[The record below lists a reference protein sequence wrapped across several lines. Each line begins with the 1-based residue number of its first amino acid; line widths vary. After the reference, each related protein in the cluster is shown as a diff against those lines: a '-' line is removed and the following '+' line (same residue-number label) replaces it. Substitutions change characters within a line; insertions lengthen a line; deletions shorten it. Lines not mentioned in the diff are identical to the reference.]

1 MILNLILISIIIF
14 FVLLSAV
21 LGARLITLRN
31 DLAEFSLRAALL
43 EQGVKKALSN
53 EIKPIENTE
62 GFMKFISES
71 REWAF
76 DYIDDVQ
83 VAIQEFKEAA
93 GPEIEYFREFGS
105 VMDLPTDGLIQRITN
120 AYDKLILMLPE
131 EEK

>member
-1 MILNLILISIIIF
+1 MILNLILISIISF

>member
-105 VMDLPTDGLIQRITN
+105 VMDLPTDGLIERIAN

>member
-1 MILNLILISIIIF
+1 MLTIFLSLVIVF

-21 LGARLITLRN
+21 LGARLINLRN
-31 DLAEFSLRAALL
+31 DLEEFSLRAALL
-43 EQGVKKALSN
+43 EQGVKKALNN

-62 GFMKFISES
+62 GFVKFISES

-83 VAIQEFKEAA
+83 VAIEEFKEAA
-93 GPEIEYFREFGS
+93 GPEIEYFREYGS
-105 VMDLPTDGLIQRITN
+105 VMDLPTDGLIKRITS

>member
-1 MILNLILISIIIF
+1 MLTIFLSFIIVF
-14 FVLLSAV
+14 FVFLSAV
-21 LGARLITLRN
+21 MGARLITLRN
-31 DLAEFSLRAALL
+31 DLSEFSIKAALL
-43 EQGVKKALSN
+43 EQGVKKALNN

-83 VAIQEFKEAA
+83 VAIQEFKDAA
-93 GPEIEYFREFGS
+93 GPEIEYFREYGS
-105 VMDLPTDGLIQRITN
+105 VMDLPTDGLIQRITT

>member
-1 MILNLILISIIIF
+1 MITELVLIVILSF
-14 FVLLSAV
+14 FVLLSAI
-21 LGARLITLRN
+21 LGARLVTLRN
-31 DLAEFSLRAALL
+31 ELEEFSLRAALL
-43 EQGVKKALSN
+43 EQGVKKVLNN
-53 EIKPIENTE
+53 EIVPVENTE

-83 VAIQEFKEAA
+83 VAIQEFKDAA
-93 GPEIEYFREFGS
+93 GPEIEYFREYGS
-105 VMDLPTDGLIQRITN
+105 AMDLPTDGLIQRITT

>member
-1 MILNLILISIIIF
+1 MSLLIF
-14 FVLLSAV
+14 A
-21 LGARLITLRN
+21 
-31 DLAEFSLRAALL
+31 
-43 EQGVKKALSN
+43 KALSN
-53 EIKPIENTE
+53 EVKPIENTE

-105 VMDLPTDGLIQRITN
+105 VMDLPTDGLIERIAN

>member
-53 EIKPIENTE
+53 EIKPIENAE